1 MAPTGNRQDA
11 RARAERAHQLRA
23 IGRTWAEISEALGYK
38 SRGAAQL
45 AVQRLLERTAPEAPE
60 ALRRQEAEELR
71 IRRAVLHERFHDA
84 RKRGDDDVLAS
95 LNRELDRVSTRWSRL
110 HGLDAPERQQV
121 DVNVNQSPAEIID
134 RMRTEL
140 LAVAAQR
147 QPQHALSSGII
158 DAEVIP

>member
-23 IGRTWAEISEALGYK
+23 RGRTWAEISDALGYK

-45 AVQRLLERTAPEAPE
+45 AVQRLLERTVPEAPE

-84 RKRGDDDVLAS
+84 RQRGDDDVLAS
-95 LNRELDRVSTRWSRL
+95 LNRELDRVSTRWSKL
-110 HGLDAPERQQV
+110 HGLDAPERQE
-121 DVNVNQSPAEIID
+121 VNVNVTQTPAAIIAEA
-134 RMRTEL
+134 RERL
-140 LAVAAQR
+140 LAVV
-147 QPQHALSSGII
+147 
-158 DAEVIP
+158 DAEVVELPRTTNKELTA